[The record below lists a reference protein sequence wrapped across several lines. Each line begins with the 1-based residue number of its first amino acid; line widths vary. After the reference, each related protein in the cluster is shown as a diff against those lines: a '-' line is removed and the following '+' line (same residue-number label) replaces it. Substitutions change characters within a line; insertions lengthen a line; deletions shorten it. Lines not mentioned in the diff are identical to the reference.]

1 MIFAITTLISAL
13 SISLIAAYFSIIGL
27 ATIFPG
33 SIYAVIAM
41 GSVLEIGK
49 IIASIWLH
57 KNWKVAPRMIKIYL
71 FFAILV
77 LMGITSMGIFGFL
90 SKSHIEHEQNA
101 EKSKALVVQVENK
114 IERKK
119 DYIDRQKELIKQNE
133 ENSQNLGDKS
143 SKNIKLEQEK
153 IQQLTIQLDRD
164 IEIDNKIISSLKE
177 RLAILDE
184 DLNQIKNKSGGL
196 FSSKKKDVEAKILDQ
211 KDERQSIS
219 EKMQE
224 AESRISKHRDE
235 TSNLVSEIR
244 KRIQEYQ
251 SIGFEDPSISV
262 SKIENIN
269 INIAK
274 ALEEIDQLEQEKF
287 NYGDGTRQLEAEVG
301 PVKYVAEV
309 IADFTGAEF
318 DLGKAVRIVIV
329 ILIFVFDP
337 LAILLVL
344 AAHIS
349 LSKRFPKSMIDEGMY
364 LEKIAEMEIKEKEIE
379 SKEFELEE
387 RKKDIDEDR
396 KIIKLHEEQIKL
408 YKSEISKNKELARK
422 TKTEIE
428 KNIIE
433 MEKNSPVKEE
443 LEKLIKQKKAQQ
455 DELKSLKTEKD
466 HILCKIDK
474 FDQDC
479 KEIKSVFTNHDKNRK
494 TLNQLK
500 NELDNSL
507 SKIEDLKNKTL
518 ALEQE
523 NKKLKENTLINKN
536 LIEQIDALKSENQIM
551 KTQLIDL
558 ENLSNRINE
567 LKKEKQKLVE
577 ENNQSKEKNL
587 LVKSNLGNGSF
598 SVQVSSELGGIHQF
612 SKIGDFSKAE
622 MLNCQAIS
630 YEIDEICPE
639 RKGPLLLKVFQA
651 NIKKY
656 LDERLD
662 NREYKKSKPEYIFIP

>member
-133 ENSQNLGDKS
+133 ENSENLGDKS
-143 SKNIKLEQEK
+143 SENIKLEQEK

-164 IEIDNKIISSLKE
+164 IEIDNKIIASLKE

-184 DLNQIKNKSGGL
+184 DLNQIKNKPGGL

-251 SIGFEDPSISV
+251 SIGFEDPSVSV

-269 INIAK
+269 INISK

-318 DLGKAVRIVIV
+318 DLGKAVRIVII

-428 KNIIE
+428 KSIIE

-443 LEKLIKQKKAQQ
+443 LEKLIKEKKTQQ

-466 HILCKIDK
+466 HILCKIEK
-474 FDQDC
+474 FDEDC
-479 KEIKSVFTNHDKNRK
+479 REIKSVFTKHNKNK
-494 TLNQLK
+494 
-500 NELDNSL
+500 EA
-507 SKIEDLKNKTL
+507 IESLKNK
-518 ALEQE
+518 LEESLLKIKLLNSACREQESE
-523 NKKLKENTLINKN
+523 NKKLKDAADQHKDLMK
-536 LIEQIDALKSENQIM
+536 QIDLLKSENQSIKKQHSLCGDM
-551 KTQLIDL
+551 ESQIKQLKEERRRLL
-558 ENLSNRINE
+558 ENKVGKQEKSLI
-567 LKKEKQKLVE
+567 LKC
-577 ENNQSKEKNL
+577 NM
-587 LVKSNLGNGSF
+587 GGGSF
-598 SVQVSSELGGIHQF
+598 SLQVPSEKGGTHQF
-612 SKIGDFSKAE
+612 VKLGDFSKAE
-622 MLNCQAIS
+622 TLNCQALAS
-630 YEIDEICPE
+630 EIDEICPE
-639 RKGPLLLKVFQA
+639 RKGPLLLRVFEL

-656 LDERLD
+656 LDSRLD
-662 NREYKKSKPEYIFIP
+662 NREYKKSKPSYKFIP

>member
-1 MIFAITTLISAL
+1 
-13 SISLIAAYFSIIGL
+13 
-27 ATIFPG
+27 
-33 SIYAVIAM
+33 
-41 GSVLEIGK
+41 
-49 IIASIWLH
+49 
-57 KNWKVAPRMIKIYL
+57 
-71 FFAILV
+71 
-77 LMGITSMGIFGFL
+77 
-90 SKSHIEHEQNA
+90 
-101 EKSKALVVQVENK
+101 
-114 IERKK
+114 
-119 DYIDRQKELIKQNE
+119 
-133 ENSQNLGDKS
+133 
-143 SKNIKLEQEK
+143 
-153 IQQLTIQLDRD
+153 
-164 IEIDNKIISSLKE
+164 
-177 RLAILDE
+177 
-184 DLNQIKNKSGGL
+184 
-196 FSSKKKDVEAKILDQ
+196 
-211 KDERQSIS
+211 
-219 EKMQE
+219 MQE

-318 DLGKAVRIVIV
+318 DLGKAVRIVII

-349 LSKRFPKSMIDEGMY
+349 LSRKFPKSMIDEGMY

-500 NELDNSL
+500 NELDNSS

-536 LIEQIDALKSENQIM
+536 LIKQIDALKSENQIM

-612 SKIGDFSKAE
+612 TKIGDFSKAE